1 MLKSFMT
8 KFTNGLPGYRGFEYQ
23 IEATVWVAL
32 HMMLEVKRCQEIVVE
47 PKSAEDVEF
56 LVSADE
62 TISTVTVDAGP
73 TRRLMLQFK
82 TRSTGPWTKSAF
94 SDVVGDGTPRVRKP
108 NGPAPRPKA
117 LEILLEDDSTAYV
130 LVTNASVDSG
140 IFNLATT
147 SLLNSDTKK
156 IPTGILHG
164 SVKVCA
170 PKVEKRIAIL
180 HDLTPEL
187 IAFRTEDV
195 LSKIGKVPLGQIA
208 DCVAALKA
216 QIRRRLL
223 GELPSVLLLKEV
235 KNILEIYGG
244 VSNGDIAQDYFPP
257 ERLAEFESALSERN
271 VLVLIGPPGIG
282 KSSLA
287 SYLTKRHQTGE
298 IPFAIHRER
307 VSPGQIEQRLQE
319 CGPALF
325 VIADPWGISH
335 SRGESVMTH
344 ELPRIIR
351 MARHDKRFIITSRN
365 DVYDDVSDAVK
376 LALKGFVLPLSMES
390 YGEAALW
397 RIATRRIEGQTL
409 AMSVV
414 ESFRLQ
420 ILSELKTPAELD
432 LFGKLVSE
440 TPTELI
446 EEWAEALG
454 SLVFPDQPW
463 TAAIEVMDLIR
474 DAGQAVSGLYAKQ
487 VLSGW
492 SLNQVEHVAASWV
505 LFESFEALHEPE
517 LEVLLEVAGAGSGA
531 DMRPQRFI
539 AYLKE
544 NKIAEYR
551 DERLVIHSF
560 ALKGMRDLLDPS
572 REVALAV
579 TERIVHYYV
588 SQKSTPNSMEFVWRA
603 RQVIDTWDKWVGRR
617 TRDFTDSVVAVDEF
631 LESRCLNGVGDEFLE
646 AVSTAMWW
654 RRSKNAFV
662 QFVGAWGSSESGWIA
677 PWYPPDLPCDVI
689 EAVMVSGK
697 AAHFLPR
704 FVKEVMPNIAVRYDL
719 DVPAFVQFIKG
730 FKVELGPAA
739 RTALDLIYDR
749 MYVDHGEGRNYYDYH
764 DIHQQPA
771 DLNEKPLR
779 ALLKEY
785 TGECYPDPPAP
796 TPDWD
801 L

>member
-1 MLKSFMT
+1 MT
-8 KFTNGLPGYRGFEYQ
+8 NFANGLPGYRGFEYQ

-32 HMMLEVKRCQEIVVE
+32 HMMLEAKRCQEIVVE
-47 PKSAEDVEF
+47 PKSAEDVEV

-62 TISTVTVDAGP
+62 NISTVTVDAGP

-108 NGPAPRPKA
+108 NGPAPRAKA

-140 IFNLATT
+140 IFSLATT
-147 SLLNSDTKK
+147 SLLNNDTQE
-156 IPTGILHG
+156 IPASILHG
-164 SVKVCA
+164 SVRTCA
-170 PKVEKRIAIL
+170 PKLERRIAIL

-187 IAFRTEDV
+187 IAYRTENV

-208 DCVAALKA
+208 DCVAVLKA

-223 GELPSVLLLKEV
+223 GELPGVLPLKEV
-235 KNILEIYGG
+235 KNILGDYGG
-244 VSNGDIAQDYFPP
+244 VSDDDTAPDYFPP
-257 ERLAEFESALSERN
+257 ERLADFESALSERN

-298 IPFAIHRER
+298 IPFAIHHER
-307 VSPGQIEQRLQE
+307 VSPGQIEHRLQE
-319 CGPALF
+319 RGPALF

-335 SRGESVMTH
+335 SRGENVMTH

-365 DVYDDVSDAVK
+365 DVYDHVSDATK
-376 LALKGFVLPLSMES
+376 LALKGFVLPLSLES
-390 YGEAALW
+390 YGEEALW
-397 RIATRRIEGQTL
+397 RIATHRIEGQPI
-409 AMSVV
+409 AFNVV

-420 ILSELKTPAELD
+420 ILSELKTPAELH
-432 LFGKLVSE
+432 LFGKLISE
-440 TPTELI
+440 IPTELI

-454 SLVFPDQPW
+454 SRVFPDQPW
-463 TAAIEVMDLIR
+463 TAETDVMDLIR

-492 SLNQVEHVAASWV
+492 TLNQTEHVAASWV
-505 LFESFEALHEPE
+505 LFESFEALHESE
-517 LEVLLEVAGAGSGA
+517 LEVLLEVAGAGSSA
-531 DMRPQRFI
+531 DMHPQRFI
-539 AYLKE
+539 TYLKE

-572 REVALAV
+572 RAAALAV

-588 SQKSTPNSMEFVWRA
+588 SQKSTQDSMAFVWRA

-617 TRDFTDSVVAVDEF
+617 RRDFTDSVAAIDQF
-631 LESRCLNGVGDEFLE
+631 LESRCLEGVGDEFLD

-654 RRSKNAFV
+654 KRSKSAFV
-662 QFVGAWGSSESGWIA
+662 KFVGAWGSSESGGIA
-677 PWYPPDLPCDVI
+677 PWFPPDLPSDVI
-689 EAVMVSGK
+689 EAVIVSGK
-697 AAHFLPR
+697 AAQFLPR
-704 FVKEVMPNIAVRYDL
+704 FVTEVMPNISVRYDL

-730 FKVELGPAA
+730 FKVDLGPAA

-749 MYVDHGEGRNYYDYH
+749 MYVDHGEGRNYYDHH

-771 DLNEKPLR
+771 DLNESPLR
-779 ALLKEY
+779 AIFEEY
-785 TGECYPDPPAP
+785 TGDCYPDPPSP
-796 TPDWD
+796 TPDWE